1 MFTDLAADDDLTAMP
16 VRSRTATAAYPVAV
30 GNNALVPGTRLGEFE
45 IQDLIAEGGFGIVYV
60 AYDHSLRRKVALKE
74 YMPSALATRIGTH
87 TVAAK
92 SQAHSDTF
100 ATGLSSFMNEARL
113 LALFDHPSLV
123 KVYRVWEANGTA
135 YMAMPLYEG
144 VTLKAALRS
153 ARTPPDEAWLKTLL
167 RQLLEALAA
176 LHAARCYHRDIA
188 PDNILI
194 LRDGRALLLD
204 FGAARQVIGDMTQAL
219 TVILKPGYAP
229 VEQYADTASLRQGP
243 WTDIYALAAVVHL
256 AITGSAPTPS
266 VARMVAD
273 AYQPLAERAKGRYG
287 TSFLS
292 GVDCALQVLP
302 HARPQSVSEFAAL
315 LGIDLGGA
323 ASESGAG
330 LASAKAKQPEAAN
343 AVAKVFAI
351 GAIGIGIALA
361 AGGWYALEHEADD
374 GVATS
379 APELV
384 PPIVH
389 APSRPP
395 DVPLLEMLPT
405 IVPRA
410 AVSSAPQ
417 PATQK
422 SFVSE
427 PYADVAPSHP
437 VQAPSVRAN
446 GVHIASKSKPAP
458 QREAFRQAHAT
469 RSVEARRTAAHAPQG
484 AANESRTPKGGV
496 TTMECGDI
504 LHRISLGVSLPE
516 DQQLMREKCR

>member
-1 MFTDLAADDDLTAMP
+1 MFTDLAADDDLTAIP
-16 VRSRTATAAYPVAV
+16 ARSGTATTGYPAAV
-30 GNNALVPGTRLGEFE
+30 GNNALVLGTRLGEFE

-74 YMPSALATRIGTH
+74 YMPSALATRIGPH

-92 SQAHSDTF
+92 SEVHSETF

-153 ARTPPDEAWLKTLL
+153 AGTPPDEAWLKTLL
-167 RQLLEALAA
+167 RPLLEALAT
-176 LHAARCYHRDIA
+176 LHAERCYHRDIA

-194 LRDGRALLLD
+194 LKDGRALLLD

-256 AITGSAPTPS
+256 AITGSAPTSS

-273 AYQPLAERAKGRYG
+273 AYQPLAERARGRYSA
-287 TSFLS
+287 SFLAGIDS
-292 GVDCALQVLP
+292 ALHVLP
-302 HARPQSVSEFAAL
+302 HERPQSVSEFARL
-315 LGIDLGGA
+315 LGIDVGGA
-323 ASESGAG
+323 GSESGAG
-330 LASAKAKQPEAAN
+330 LASAKAKQSEATN
-343 AVAKVFAI
+343 NVAKVSALC
-351 GAIGIGIALA
+351 GVAIALA
-361 AGGWYALEHEADD
+361 AAGWYALKHEARVDV
-374 GVATS
+374 GTS
-379 APELV
+379 APEPA
-384 PPIVH
+384 PPTLY

-395 DVPLLEMLPT
+395 DVPLLEKPPA
-405 IVPRA
+405 IARPA
-410 AVSSAPQ
+410 AVPSAPQ
-417 PATQK
+417 SAAGK
-422 SFVSE
+422 SFAPE
-427 PYADVAPSHP
+427 PHADVASSHP
-437 VQAPSVRAN
+437 VQRPPVHAN
-446 GVHIASKSKPAP
+446 GVHIAPKSKPAP

-469 RSVEARRTAAHAPQG
+469 RSVEARSTEARAPRD
-484 AANESRTPKGGV
+484 AANKSRTPKGGV
-496 TTMECGDI
+496 TTVECGDI